1 MIKKMKKYSKVDTS
15 KYSYIAVTQGC
26 YWLLKEHK
34 HQTDK
39 TVITSWDWVLLS
51 SKQIPVCDREMG
63 CSAERTISI
72 AVGINWIVYQVDTV
86 KEFFKSDLV

>member
-15 KYSYIAVTQGC
+15 KYSYIAQTQGC

-51 SKQIPVCDREMG
+51 SKQIPICDKEVN
-63 CSAERTISI
+63 CSAERAIQR
-72 AVGINWIVYQVDTV
+72 AVSINWIVYQIDDIT
-86 KEFFKSDLV
+86 EFFFTKQ